1 MKNQRA
7 RKVANYVIPTVLSQC
22 AFFLFTIVDGV
33 FVGNGVGTDA
43 LGAVNLAMPFIMV
56 IGAAFMLTTI
66 GGVTVAAIRLGRG
79 DIPGANQAFMHS
91 LGCTAVIAT
100 VFSVIGIVFT
110 RPLAALL
117 GADGNYIDMVCDYL
131 LWYSIFTLPAAISTT
146 LQGFGRNDGAPVFV
160 MASTIVSTALNI
172 FLDWLFVFPLQKG
185 IAGAAIAT
193 GISQVAGLAIIVVHF
208 VKKRGV
214 LRIAPVKFDAALV
227 GKILTRG
234 LPEMLS
240 QLTTPVT
247 ILCMNLTLIKYIGD
261 DGVNAYSII
270 GYIISFAYAIFMGV
284 SEEMQPL
291 FGRSYGDQN
300 EEDLHYFLRAGVI
313 VSFGGSAVVY
323 GLIIALG
330 GVICAMFGADAP
342 ATAISVAAIPRHGW
356 AFLFASMNTILSSY
370 LYSTKRTRESAA
382 VNILRGFIFTPLCI
396 VLISAVSS
404 GAAVWYAVGVAELI
418 SFLCAM
424 FITRRSERGGGTL
437 QRGLSKLISI

>member
-100 VFSVIGIVFT
+100 VFSVIGIMFT

-117 GADGNYIDMVCDYL
+117 GADWNYIDMVCDYL

-284 SEEMQPL
+284 SEGMQPL

-300 EEDLHYFLRAGVI
+300 EEDLHYFLCAGVI

-330 GVICAMFGADAP
+330 GVICAMFGGGGRSGHGDNRSGDTASRLGVPVRVDEYDSLLVPVFHQAHARIRGGECP
-342 ATAISVAAIPRHGW
+342 ARLHPH
-356 AFLFASMNTILSSY
+356 
-370 LYSTKRTRESAA
+370 AA
-382 VNILRGFIFTPLCI
+382 VHRADLGGDERRGCL
-396 VLISAVSS
+396 VR
-404 GAAVWYAVGVAELI
+404 G
-418 SFLCAM
+418 
-424 FITRRSERGGGTL
+424 RRGGAYKLPVCDIHHALLRARRGTL
-437 QRGLSKLISI
+437 Q

>member
-1 MKNQRA
+1 MQDQRA
-7 RKVANYVIPTVLSQC
+7 KRVVNYVLPTVLSQC

-66 GGVTVAAIRLGRG
+66 GGVTVAAIRIGRG
-79 DIPGANQAFMHS
+79 DIDGANQAFMHA
-91 LGCTAVIAT
+91 LGCTFVIAAI
-100 VFSVIGIVFT
+100 FSAVGVIFT
-110 RPLAALL
+110 RPLALLL
-117 GADGNYIDMVCDYL
+117 GADGTYVDMVCDYL
-131 LWYSIFTLPAAISTT
+131 LWYSVFTLPAAISST

-193 GISQVAGLAIIVVHF
+193 GISQVAGLVIISVHF
-208 VKKRGV
+208 ARRRGV
-214 LRIAPVKFDAALV
+214 LRIAPVGFDLALA
-227 GKILTRG
+227 GKILKRG

-247 ILCMNLTLIKYIGD
+247 ILCMNLIILRYIGD

-284 SEEMQPL
+284 SEGMQPL
-291 FGRSYGDQN
+291 FGRSFGDQN
-300 EEDLHYFLRAGVI
+300 EDDLHYFFRAGLI
-313 VSFGGSAVVY
+313 VSFGGSAIVY

-330 GVICAMFGADAP
+330 GLICALFGADPA
-342 ATAISVAAIPRHGW
+342 ATAITVAAIPQYGW
-356 AFLFASMNTILSSY
+356 AFLFASLNTIFSSY
-370 LYSTKRTRESAA
+370 LYSTKRTREASAL
-382 VNILRGFIFTPLCI
+382 NILRGFILTPLCI
-396 VLISAVSS
+396 VLISTLSG
-404 GAAVWYAVGVAELI
+404 GAALWYAVGVAEAL
-418 SFLCAM
+418 SSVFAAAV
-424 FITRRSERGGGTL
+424 TRRSEQGGVRFGAD
-437 QRGLSKLISI
+437 

>member
-43 LGAVNLAMPFIMV
+43 LGAVNLTMPFIMV

-100 VFSVIGIVFT
+100 VFSVIGIMFT

-117 GADGNYIDMVCDYL
+117 GADWNYIDMVCDYL

-160 MASTIVSTALNI
+160 MASTIISTALNI

-284 SEEMQPL
+284 SEGMQPL

-342 ATAISVAAIPRHGW
+342 ATAITVAAIPRHGW

-382 VNILRGFIFTPLCI
+382 VNVLRGFILTPLCI
-396 VLISAVSS
+396 VLISVATN

-424 FITRRSERGGGTL
+424 FITRRSERGGV
-437 QRGLSKLISI
+437 RFSED

>member
-7 RKVANYVIPTVLSQC
+7 RKVANYVVPTVLSQC

-91 LGCTAVIAT
+91 LGCTAVIAA
-100 VFSVIGIVFT
+100 VFSVVGIVFT

-131 LWYSIFTLPAAISTT
+131 LWYCIFTLPAAVSTT

-214 LRIAPVKFDAALV
+214 LRIAPVKFNAALV
-227 GKILTRG
+227 G
-234 LPEMLS
+234 
-240 QLTTPVT
+240 
-247 ILCMNLTLIKYIGD
+247 
-261 DGVNAYSII
+261 
-270 GYIISFAYAIFMGV
+270 
-284 SEEMQPL
+284 
-291 FGRSYGDQN
+291 
-300 EEDLHYFLRAGVI
+300 
-313 VSFGGSAVVY
+313 
-323 GLIIALG
+323 
-330 GVICAMFGADAP
+330 
-342 ATAISVAAIPRHGW
+342 
-356 AFLFASMNTILSSY
+356 
-370 LYSTKRTRESAA
+370 
-382 VNILRGFIFTPLCI
+382 
-396 VLISAVSS
+396 
-404 GAAVWYAVGVAELI
+404 
-418 SFLCAM
+418 
-424 FITRRSERGGGTL
+424 
-437 QRGLSKLISI
+437 

>member
-100 VFSVIGIVFT
+100 VFSVIGIMFT

-117 GADGNYIDMVCDYL
+117 GADWNYIDMVCDYL

-284 SEEMQPL
+284 SEGMQPL

-342 ATAISVAAIPRHGW
+342 ATAITVAAIPRHGW

-370 LYSTKRTRESAA
+370 LYSTKRT
-382 VNILRGFIFTPLCI
+382 
-396 VLISAVSS
+396 
-404 GAAVWYAVGVAELI
+404 GAAVTLNLLRSFVFTVSVILILPTLFGAELI
-418 SFLCAM
+418 WYTAAVY
-424 FITRRSERGGGTL
+424 EA
-437 QRGLSKLISI
+437 LSLLAALLLVRATEKNGVVFH

>member
-100 VFSVIGIVFT
+100 VFSVIGIMFT

-117 GADGNYIDMVCDYL
+117 GADWNYIDMVCDYL

-160 MASTIVSTALNI
+160 MASTIISTALNI

-247 ILCMNLTLIKYIGD
+247 ILCMNLTLIKY
-261 DGVNAYSII
+261 
-270 GYIISFAYAIFMGV
+270 
-284 SEEMQPL
+284 
-291 FGRSYGDQN
+291 R
-300 EEDLHYFLRAGVI
+300 R
-313 VSFGGSAVVY
+313 
-323 GLIIALG
+323 
-330 GVICAMFGADAP
+330 
-342 ATAISVAAIPRHGW
+342 
-356 AFLFASMNTILSSY
+356 
-370 LYSTKRTRESAA
+370 
-382 VNILRGFIFTPLCI
+382 
-396 VLISAVSS
+396 
-404 GAAVWYAVGVAELI
+404 
-418 SFLCAM
+418 
-424 FITRRSERGGGTL
+424 RRSERVFDNRVHHIVCLCDIHGCVGGNAAAVRPQLRRPERGGSALFPACRRYRQLWRQRRCIRADNRPRRGHLRDVRGGRPSHGDNRSGDTASRLGVSVRVDEYDSLLVPVFHQAHARIRGGECPARLYPHAAVHRADLGGDEWRGGLVRGRRGGAYKLPVRDVHHAPLRARRGTL
-437 QRGLSKLISI
+437 Q

>member
-100 VFSVIGIVFT
+100 VFSVIGIMFT

-160 MASTIVSTALNI
+160 MASTIISTALNI

-284 SEEMQPL
+284 SEGM
-291 FGRSYGDQN
+291 
-300 EEDLHYFLRAGVI
+300 
-313 VSFGGSAVVY
+313 
-323 GLIIALG
+323 
-330 GVICAMFGADAP
+330 
-342 ATAISVAAIPRHGW
+342 
-356 AFLFASMNTILSSY
+356 
-370 LYSTKRTRESAA
+370 
-382 VNILRGFIFTPLCI
+382 
-396 VLISAVSS
+396 
-404 GAAVWYAVGVAELI
+404 
-418 SFLCAM
+418 
-424 FITRRSERGGGTL
+424 
-437 QRGLSKLISI
+437 

>member
-100 VFSVIGIVFT
+100 VFSVIGIMFT

-117 GADGNYIDMVCDYL
+117 GADWNYIDMVCDYL

-172 FLDWLFVFPLQKG
+172 FLDWLFV
-185 IAGAAIAT
+185 
-193 GISQVAGLAIIVVHF
+193 SRC
-208 VKKRGV
+208 KR
-214 LRIAPVKFDAALV
+214 A
-227 GKILTRG
+227 
-234 LPEMLS
+234 S
-240 QLTTPVT
+240 
-247 ILCMNLTLIKYIGD
+247 
-261 DGVNAYSII
+261 
-270 GYIISFAYAIFMGV
+270 
-284 SEEMQPL
+284 
-291 FGRSYGDQN
+291 
-300 EEDLHYFLRAGVI
+300 RA
-313 VSFGGSAVVY
+313 
-323 GLIIALG
+323 
-330 GVICAMFGADAP
+330 
-342 ATAISVAAIPRHGW
+342 R
-356 AFLFASMNTILSSY
+356 
-370 LYSTKRTRESAA
+370 
-382 VNILRGFIFTPLCI
+382 
-396 VLISAVSS
+396 
-404 GAAVWYAVGVAELI
+404 
-418 SFLCAM
+418 
-424 FITRRSERGGGTL
+424 
-437 QRGLSKLISI
+437 Q

>member
-79 DIPGANQAFMHS
+79 DVPGANQAFMHS

-100 VFSVIGIVFT
+100 VFSLIGIMFT

-117 GADGNYIDMVCDYL
+117 GADWNYIDMVCDYL

-261 DGVNAYSII
+261 DEI
-270 GYIISFAYAIFMGV
+270 G
-284 SEEMQPL
+284 
-291 FGRSYGDQN
+291 
-300 EEDLHYFLRAGVI
+300 RAHV
-313 VSFGGSAVVY
+313 
-323 GLIIALG
+323 
-330 GVICAMFGADAP
+330 
-342 ATAISVAAIPRHGW
+342 
-356 AFLFASMNTILSSY
+356 
-370 LYSTKRTRESAA
+370 
-382 VNILRGFIFTPLCI
+382 
-396 VLISAVSS
+396 
-404 GAAVWYAVGVAELI
+404 
-418 SFLCAM
+418 
-424 FITRRSERGGGTL
+424 
-437 QRGLSKLISI
+437 

>member
-1 MKNQRA
+1 M
-7 RKVANYVIPTVLSQC
+7 
-22 AFFLFTIVDGV
+22 
-33 FVGNGVGTDA
+33 
-43 LGAVNLAMPFIMV
+43 
-56 IGAAFMLTTI
+56 
-66 GGVTVAAIRLGRG
+66 
-79 DIPGANQAFMHS
+79 
-91 LGCTAVIAT
+91 
-100 VFSVIGIVFT
+100 
-110 RPLAALL
+110 
-117 GADGNYIDMVCDYL
+117 
-131 LWYSIFTLPAAISTT
+131 
-146 LQGFGRNDGAPVFV
+146 
-160 MASTIVSTALNI
+160 
-172 FLDWLFVFPLQKG
+172 
-185 IAGAAIAT
+185 
-193 GISQVAGLAIIVVHF
+193 
-208 VKKRGV
+208 
-214 LRIAPVKFDAALV
+214 KFDAALV

-284 SEEMQPL
+284 SEGMQPL

-342 ATAISVAAIPRHGW
+342 ATAITVAAIPRHGW

-382 VNILRGFIFTPLCI
+382 VNVLRGFILT
-396 VLISAVSS
+396 
-404 GAAVWYAVGVAELI
+404 AAVHRADLGGDE
-418 SFLCAM
+418 
-424 FITRRSERGGGTL
+424 RRGCLVRGRRGGAYKLPVCDIHHAPLRARRGTL
-437 QRGLSKLISI
+437 Q